1 MTSTFRAIVDL
12 VEETFT
18 SQLGPDHG
26 IQFLVGENS
35 RHSRERLNT
44 IIWVSTSG
52 PIEPY
57 PTGGAPLLYVED
69 GQNYAGD
76 PFLQRVFDV
85 EVDCYGAT
93 DEAAEA
99 LMRNVLRALE
109 SRLSTRGFAAQGWED
124 VSGQLGK
131 QVKGSLLRLS
141 CQIRSPLLSEWEV
154 PMPTVQME
162 TSGSLN
168 QSPGCETAG
177 FEPPNED

>member
-1 MTSTFRAIVDL
+1 MTSTFRAIVNL

-69 GQNYAGD
+69 GQDYAGD
-76 PFLQRVFDV
+76 PFLQRGFDV

-109 SRLSTRGFAAQGWED
+109 SRLSVRGFQAQGWED

-141 CQIRSPLLSEWEV
+141 CQIRSPLLSEWEI
-154 PMPTVQME
+154 PMPTIEHVE
-162 TSGSLN
+162 HSGSIN
-168 QSPGCETAG
+168 DSPGCETPG
-177 FEPPNED
+177 YEPPEE